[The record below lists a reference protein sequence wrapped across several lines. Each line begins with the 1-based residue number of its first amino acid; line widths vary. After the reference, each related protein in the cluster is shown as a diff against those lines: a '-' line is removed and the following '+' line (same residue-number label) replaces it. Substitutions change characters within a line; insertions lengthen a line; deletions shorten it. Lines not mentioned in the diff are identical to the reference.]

1 MTGPSTTKRATIAHF
16 YHRVFGLEI
25 QSEFELPELE
35 AGQGNADVQIAFA
48 DVPLQL
54 PETLNGLFRYDCSS
68 DRFLLQAEGTAN
80 YLVDQG
86 TRILVD
92 TKCAVPELWRV
103 LLYSNCMAALLQQR
117 GIVPLH
123 SSVVLSKLGALLIA
137 GPSGAGKSSLAGA
150 LADSGFPV
158 VADDI
163 GALSL
168 DSSGKAQVALGIRRL
183 RLARQALKQLNLDA
197 NRYPRTHGGAEKFEV
212 PPSHWHCTNPPQN
225 HYPIAAVIFL
235 SVWDR
240 PDFRTEAISG
250 AKKVQ
255 LLLNHTYRDCFLS
268 GAKSQHNRLKMAYA
282 LAAQVPMFSISRPS
296 SNVHLAELLA
306 TVQTATGCRP
316 PSQAASQ

>member
-1 MTGPSTTKRATIAHF
+1 VPSVHF
-16 YHRVFGLEI
+16 SHRVFGLEF

-35 AGQGNADVQIAFA
+35 AGQGHADVQIAFG
-48 DVPLQL
+48 DVMLEFPK
-54 PETLNGLFRYDCSS
+54 TLNERLRYQSS
-68 DRFLLQAEGTAN
+68 PERLLLQAEGTAN

-92 TKCAVPELWRV
+92 TKCAVPELWRL

-137 GPSGAGKSSLAGA
+137 GPSGAGKSTLAGA

-168 DSSGKAQVALGIRRL
+168 DSSGRAQVALGIRRL
-183 RLARQALKQLNLDA
+183 RLAPQALKQLNLDA
-197 NRYPRTHGGAEKFEV
+197 NRYPRTLGGAEKFEI
-212 PPSHWHCTNPPQN
+212 PPSCWPCTNPPQN
-225 HYPIAAVIFL
+225 QYPIAAVIFL

-240 PDFRTEAISG
+240 PDFRTEAVSG
-250 AKKVQ
+250 ANKVQ
-255 LLLNHTYRDCFLS
+255 LLLHHTYRDCFLS
-268 GAKSQHNRLKMAYA
+268 GAKSQQDRLKLAYA

-296 SNVHLAELLA
+296 SNVHLSELLA
-306 TVQTATGCRP
+306 TVQSATGCRP
-316 PSQAASQ
+316 PS